1 MAWCAN
7 NLFAYPSESMKTVV
21 RMATALA
28 AAVIG
33 MGSVTAVTEQPAQAI
48 AHGDDVED
56 GAYPFAVK
64 LIDIGI
70 PTASGGRR
78 NSSCSGGLI
87 SPHWV
92 LTAGHCYR
100 DVHNKHV
107 SHTVAKQS
115 LATVGRSDTKGTDGF
130 QAKVVEVRQH
140 PKADVALARLDKAVT
155 GIPPL
160 QLNRTAPKVGTKLR
174 LVGFG
179 QTNGSEDSLT
189 KRAQTGKFKITSLG
203 KLDMGIVGSSPRS
216 DTSACAHD
224 SGGPYFTEGSGGK
237 TVVVAVVSHGPTCP
251 HLGADTGAR
260 VDAIAPW
267 IQSVIQKDLAPPP
280 SPSAAPSSSPRSSSS
295 SAGPLT
301 LTTPQSS
308 SRGMPPLAWAAVPGA
323 AVLAIPILIMARRS
337 SRRRRT
343 SKHRA

>member
-1 MAWCAN
+1 MAWWMN
-7 NLFAYPSESMKTVV
+7 NAVAYPSDSMKFVAK
-21 RMATALA
+21 MATALT

-33 MGSVTAVTEQPAQAI
+33 IGSLVAATEAPAQAI
-48 AHGDDVED
+48 AHGDDVAD

-64 LIDIGI
+64 LIDNGI
-70 PTASGGRR
+70 PTASGGTR

-115 LATVGRSDTKGTDGF
+115 LATVGRSNTKGTDGF
-130 QAKVVEVRQH
+130 LATVVEVRQH
-140 PKADVALARLDKAVT
+140 PKSDVALARLDKAIT
-155 GIPPL
+155 GITPL

-189 KRAQTGKFKITSLG
+189 TRAQTGKFKITSLG

-224 SGGPYFTEGSGGK
+224 SGGPYFIEGSGGK

-251 HLGADTGAR
+251 HRGPDTGAR

-267 IQSVIQKDLAPPP
+267 IQSVIKKDLAPSP
-280 SPSAAPSSSPRSSSS
+280 SPSSAPSASPRSSSP
-295 SAGPLT
+295 AGPVT
-301 LTTPQSS
+301 LTAPESS
-308 SRGMPPLAWAAVPGA
+308 NSGVPPLAWAAVPGA
-323 AVLAIPILIMARRS
+323 AVVAIPLLIMARRS
-337 SRRRRT
+337 SRRRRM
-343 SKHRA
+343 SRHRA

>member
-1 MAWCAN
+1 
-7 NLFAYPSESMKTVV
+7 
-21 RMATALA
+21 MATALT

-33 MGSVTAVTEQPAQAI
+33 IGSLVAATGAPAQAI
-48 AHGDDVED
+48 AHGDDVAD

-64 LIDIGI
+64 LIDNGI
-70 PTASGGRR
+70 PTASGGTR

-130 QAKVVEVRQH
+130 LATVVEVRQH
-140 PKADVALARLDKAVT
+140 PKADVALARLDKAIT
-155 GIPPL
+155 GITPL

-179 QTNGSEDSLT
+179 QTNGSEKSLT

-203 KLDMGIVGSSPRS
+203 KLTMGIAGSSPRA

-237 TVVVAVVSHGPTCP
+237 AVVVAVVSHGPTCP
-251 HLGADTGAR
+251 HLGPDTGAR
-260 VDAIAPW
+260 VDAIASW

-280 SPSAAPSSSPRSSSS
+280 SPSSAPAASPRSSSPGAS
-295 SAGPLT
+295 LT

-308 SRGMPPLAWAAVPGA
+308 TSGLPPVAWAAVPGV
-323 AVLAIPILIMARRS
+323 AVVAIPVLIMARRS
-337 SRRRRT
+337 SRRRRA
-343 SKHRA
+343 SRHRA